1 MNSVASVSR
10 ASSGMA
16 NPMVKPPFVWVLEAD
31 QVSKMMP
38 VSGSV

>member
-1 MNSVASVSR
+1 MYSVASVSR

-16 NPMVKPPFVWVLEAD
+16 KPMVMPPLDWAVDTD